1 MLGYQVQ
8 LLKIWYREIN
18 NNIFIYMKPLPDW
31 TPIGKTGN
39 QLLQVNSK
47 APQKNPTIIGQR
59 FRFLIKRAYVFMKTI
74 IEDSLSRIFIEK
86 VSKWT
91 RYDYVESVFYIFRPA
106 LKDEK
111 NNIM

>member
-1 MLGYQVQ
+1 
-8 LLKIWYREIN
+8 
-18 NNIFIYMKPLPDW
+18 
-31 TPIGKTGN
+31 
-39 QLLQVNSK
+39 
-47 APQKNPTIIGQR
+47 
-59 FRFLIKRAYVFMKTI
+59 MKTI
-74 IEDSLSRIFIEK
+74 IEDSLSMRIFIEK